1 MFLLCGYKMETELLY
16 SPWSPC
22 VTTVGLMR
30 IRRWAKRKFNPLSL
44 SHSLSLSSS
53 TFWEICVRAMFAL
66 GSEFSLAVYGCMEI
80 EWDRTEQ
87 KIE

>member
-1 MFLLCGYKMETELLY
+1 MFLLCGCKMKTELLY
-16 SPWSPC
+16 TLWSLH

-30 IRRWAKRKFNPLSL
+30 IRPWAKRKFNPLSFL
-44 SHSLSLSSS
+44 
-53 TFWEICVRAMFAL
+53 EICVRAMLAL

-87 KIE
+87 KIG